1 MSRLA
6 LVFVFLFFSTVER
19 NSAERSAHPFARSLS
34 TGRLKEISE
43 LTDYDRFLSTILRP
57 INRVRVPGTVGHHKV
72 KLFIKEQFDNL
83 GWTVTLDE
91 FDGDT
96 PLGKKRFTN
105 IIATQNPSARRR
117 LVLSAHYDS
126 KLLPPTNGQYFL
138 GSIDSAVP
146 CAMLVE
152 IAKTLTPLFNAKARK
167 QVSDISLQMVFFDG
181 EEAFR
186 DWTETDSLY
195 GARHL
200 AEQWQDMPLPGAD
213 RQSGNSETM
222 LNTINALVL
231 LDLIGAKG
239 PSFYSG
245 FPQTRDLFERMQL
258 IERRLTS
265 IKQIG
270 EKKSPY
276 FVGSVN
282 QPLYIE
288 DDHVPFLRRN
298 TSVLHLIPVPFPKC
312 WHQLCDHEGS
322 LDHGAIHDLIKIIRV
337 FVSEYFSL

>member
-1 MSRLA
+1 MSRLT
-6 LVFVFLFFSTVER
+6 LVLVLLFFSTVER
-19 NSAERSAHPFARSLS
+19 NSAERSVHPFARSLS

-72 KLFIKEQFDNL
+72 KMFIKEQFENL
-83 GWTVTLDE
+83 SWTVTLDE
-91 FDGDT
+91 FDSDT

-105 IIATQNPSARRR
+105 IIATQNPAARRR
-117 LVLSAHYDS
+117 LILSAHYDS
-126 KLLPPTNGQYFL
+126 KLMQPTNGEYFL

-152 IAKTLTPLFNAKARK
+152 IARTLTPYFNEKAKRQA
-167 QVSDISLQMVFFDG
+167 SDISLQMVFFDG

-200 AEQWQDMPLPGAD
+200 AAQWQDMPLPGAEA
-213 RQSGNSETM
+213 RSGNRETM
-222 LNTINALVL
+222 LSTINALVL
-231 LDLIGAKG
+231 LDLIGAKD
-239 PSFYSG
+239 PKFYNS

-265 IKQIG
+265 IRQIR
-270 EKKSPY
+270 EKRNPY

-288 DDHVPFLRRN
+288 DDHIPFLRRN
-298 TSVLHLIPVPFPKC
+298 TSVLHLIPVPFPAC
-312 WHQLCDHEGS
+312 WHQMCDHEGS
-322 LDHGAIHDLIKIIRV
+322 LDENTIHDLIKIIRV